1 MKPDAW
7 THPSHGG
14 GEPRKAFRGQ
24 EGTHCPSHNTHT
36 AEAFGASPCGW
47 AHRHCL
53 SVLVWQIAT
62 RDMGEGEQSVFT
74 PSSPL
79 STACTRLHRPT
90 PAPCNLAPWES
101 DSSPSSFSFRLV
113 PSCVQHALEDAKLS
127 EALSPSLRSTPGQR
141 LGCTRSLHN
150 SPHKGSRATN
160 ILLWGTPR

>member
-14 GEPRKAFRGQ
+14 GEPRKAFWGQ

-62 RDMGEGEQSVFT
+62 RDVGEGRAVNLHPVIPALYSLH
-74 PSSPL
+74 SG
-79 STACTRLHRPT
+79 STDQP
-90 PAPCNLAPWES
+90 PPPCNLAPWEP
-101 DSSPSSFSFRLV
+101 DSSLSSFSFRLV
-113 PSCVQHALEDAKLS
+113 PSCVQDALEDAKLS
-127 EALSPSLRSTPGQR
+127 ETPSPSLRST
-141 LGCTRSLHN
+141 GCTWSLHN